1 MMENNITK
9 TLITLRESRNMSQ
22 AQLANLMGLNKNV
35 MGRIERG
42 LRSLRAD
49 EIVRLAKIFDVSTD
63 FILGQNHTISNN
75 GEESYHKQQAL
86 NKKDIARKI
95 QDIISMAENEPDI
108 NFYGAPM
115 TTENRKLLANALEVG
130 LTLSQKKQN
139 L

>member
-1 MMENNITK
+1 MENNITK

-63 FILGQNHTISNN
+63 FI
-75 GEESYHKQQAL
+75 
-86 NKKDIARKI
+86 
-95 QDIISMAENEPDI
+95 
-108 NFYGAPM
+108 
-115 TTENRKLLANALEVG
+115 
-130 LTLSQKKQN
+130 
-139 L
+139 